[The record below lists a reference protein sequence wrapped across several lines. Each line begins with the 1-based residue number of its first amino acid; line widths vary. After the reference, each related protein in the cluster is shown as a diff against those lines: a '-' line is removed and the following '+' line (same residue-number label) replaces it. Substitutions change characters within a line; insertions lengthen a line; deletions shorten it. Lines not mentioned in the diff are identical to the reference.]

1 MQENILNAFAD
12 QAKSLYTP
20 FAKFN
25 GLFVENVEKIT
36 ELQINAIKAYAELG
50 INQLK
55 SAAEIKDADSMRA
68 FTTSQAEAASA
79 LNKKVLEDAKAFS
92 DIATKFKEQVEGL
105 VDEARNTA
113 TATTK
118 TEEKSSAKKPASAV

>member
-25 GLFVENVEKIT
+25 GLFVENVEQIT
-36 ELQINAIKAYAELG
+36 ALQISAIKAYAELG

-55 SAAEIKDADSMRA
+55 KAAEIKDADSIRA

-105 VDEARNTA
+105 VDEARSSA
-113 TATTK
+113 TATK
-118 TEEKSSAKKPASAV
+118 AEEKSGAKKTASAV